1 MPSTSEVGHAK
12 NVANLQKLTEQVIT
26 FTNYNPPVENL
37 KIVNLQALYT
47 AASIKLTD
55 VEDKRHAN
63 KNAITLRQSAF
74 ENLKSTST
82 KIINHLEILGLPQG
96 TIDQAKSLN
105 RIIQGGQKK
114 TTTPPDENG
123 QPAPTVSISR
133 QSYTQQAENFG
144 ILLQLLATI
153 PSYAPNE
160 DDLKLVNLNAY
171 KDSLVSSTQ
180 SVDQTEAELNTKLI
194 ERDNLLYADGTGLY
208 SIAQKVKKYV
218 KGHLKYE
225 WIKEAGTRNESV
237 DTMKYSI
244 AALEILNPNFE
255 VIKRFFDENKD
266 FYKHDQAN
274 KGTSGGRKK
283 IISKGIN

>member
-114 TTTPPDENG
+114 TTTPPDANG

-218 KGHLKYE
+218 KSLYGATSPEY
-225 WIKEAGTRNESV
+225 
-237 DTMKYSI
+237 
-244 AALEILNPNFE
+244 
-255 VIKRFFDENKD
+255 
-266 FYKHDQAN
+266 AN
-274 KGTSGGRKK
+274 VSNIQFTSRK
-283 IISKGIN
+283 

>member
-1 MPSTSEVGHAK
+1 MASQSEVGHAK

-26 FTNYNPPVENL
+26 FTNYNPPVDNL
-37 KIVNLQALYT
+37 KVVNLQTLYT
-47 AASIKLTD
+47 TASAKLSE

-63 KNAITLRQSAF
+63 KNAITLRQSSF

-105 RIIQGGQKK
+105 RVIQGGQKK

-123 QPAPTVSISR
+123 QPAPTVSTSR

-153 PSYAPNE
+153 PTYAPNE
-160 DDLKLVNLNAY
+160 DDLKLTNLNAY

-194 ERDNLLYADGTGLY
+194 ERDTILYADGTGLY
-208 SIAQKVKKYV
+208 SIAQNVKKYV
-218 KGHLKYE
+218 KSLYGATSPEY
-225 WIKEAGTRNESV
+225 
-237 DTMKYSI
+237 
-244 AALEILNPNFE
+244 
-255 VIKRFFDENKD
+255 
-266 FYKHDQAN
+266 AN
-274 KGTSGGRKK
+274 VSGIEFTSRK
-283 IISKGIN
+283 